1 MKFLIPIKYSTNLR
15 KFFSKKIK
23 FNKSDALLEHNNNTL
38 KKINKYFL
46 LDNKKLFQKY
56 RINYLNN

>member
-1 MKFLIPIKYSTNLR
+1 MVRNLSYIKKNEILIPIKYSTNLR

-38 KKINKYFL
+38 KRLINIFY
-46 LDNKKLFQKY
+46 
-56 RINYLNN
+56 